1 MGLIQAPPAILNNS
15 ASSAQTVGVPSS
27 PLARR
32 YNNSGLENNY
42 MNSAV
47 IGAHQ
52 YLAQDQ
58 FQQQQQQPIQQPQQP
73 QPPVIN
79 VRLPAL
85 TEGDLGDDRDESE
98 PLIPPRTTSKLP
110 GIRTVHPQTP
120 PRGAI
125 RGESLN
131 PTLLERKSYSIT
143 VTVLFPDMPWIP
155 MASFLPSTK

>member
-1 MGLIQAPPAILNNS
+1 MGLVQAPPAILNNS
-15 ASSAQTVGVPSS
+15 ASSAQSVGVPSS

-32 YNNSGLENNY
+32 YNSSGSENNY
-42 MNSAV
+42 MNSGV

-58 FQQQQQQPIQQPQQP
+58 FQQQQQPVQPPQKQQ
-73 QPPVIN
+73 PVIN

-85 TEGDLGDDRDESE
+85 SEGDLGDDRDESE

-125 RGESLN
+125 RGES
-131 PTLLERKSYSIT
+131 
-143 VTVLFPDMPWIP
+143 
-155 MASFLPSTK
+155 